1 MKQPFRRAKFILI
14 LAGLGMFLLAF
25 FYFRSTER
33 LKKAKGDRYYGG
45 VFSYSLPES
54 LNSLFPLETNALSE
68 LRIISQLYDPLVK
81 QSDSKG
87 TIENYLAKDIKLK
100 QNGRLVYIK
109 LRKGVLFHQDDC
121 FSGGSR
127 ELCAD
132 DVAFTL
138 SVACSNNPLN
148 QSGTL
153 LMGKISGSERY
164 FEKGIRPEK
173 SYVSGIH
180 VINPHELEIHLT
192 RPYNNIKQLLTHPSL
207 GILSKVSW
215 RVYGKT
221 LREHPVG
228 SGPFYIKSRSNSR
241 LELGRNEDYWKQD
254 RFGNQLPYLD
264 EVHVYTNT
272 RLSNE
277 FPMFSSEK
285 IDLLFDLPVTEL
297 EKAFGTL
304 TDAKKGKNLLHRVHI
319 QKASKI
325 HYLAWDLTKPPFN
338 NLLVRKAFS
347 LALDK
352 TLICTEV
359 LRGDGQ
365 PINQGFI
372 PKSGYYS
379 NPNLPLTAQNTT
391 LAGQFLK
398 QAGYS
403 VDRPF
408 PIISFYVNAQQGSNA
423 GLWCKEVCRQ
433 LNKVLGLNLKLV
445 YVSTK
450 TRDKKIK
457 TGQAQLWKAGWVGD
471 YPDAESYLR
480 LFYKGSDENTY
491 GVRFHNDA
499 YDQLYLKSILT
510 SNMAEKKMFQRACE
524 SIVTNESAIIPIYSE
539 DFFVMIN
546 LRVRG
551 FNMNPSGI
559 IDFSQVYLKTLR
571 K

>member
-1 MKQPFRRAKFILI
+1 MKQPFRRAKFIFF
-14 LAGLGMFLLAF
+14 LAAF
-25 FYFRSTER
+25 GAIFFAWLYYRSNESVKTANGE
-33 LKKAKGDRYYGG
+33 RYYGG

-54 LNSLFPLETNALSE
+54 LNSLFPLETNALSD
-68 LRIISQLYDPLVK
+68 LRLVSQLFDPLVK
-81 QSDSKG
+81 QTDSKG
-87 TIENYLAKDIKLK
+87 TIENYLAKEIQLK
-100 QNGRLVYIK
+100 KDGRVVYIK

-121 FSGGSR
+121 FSGESR
-127 ELCAD
+127 ELSAD

-148 QSGTL
+148 QSGSL
-153 LMGKISGSERY
+153 LIGKILGSDAY
-164 FEKGIRPEK
+164 FKNAVRPEK

-180 VINPHELEIHLT
+180 VINKFELEIQLT

-207 GILSKVSW
+207 GVLSKVSW
-215 RVYGKT
+215 GVYGKT
-221 LREHPVG
+221 LREHPIG
-228 SGPFYIKSRSNSR
+228 SGPFYIKSRSNLR
-241 LELGRNEDYWKQD
+241 VELARNEDYWKQD

-272 RLSNE
+272 RLSDE

-325 HYLAWDLTKPPFN
+325 HYLAWDLKKPPFN
-338 NLLVRKAFS
+338 NVLVRKALS

-352 TLICTEV
+352 NIICTDV

-365 PINQGFI
+365 PIHQGFI
-372 PKSGYYS
+372 PKSDYYS
-379 NPNLPLTAQNTT
+379 NPNLPIIAQNTA
-391 LAGQFLK
+391 LAKQYLK

-403 VDRPF
+403 ADQPF
-408 PIISFYVNAQQGSNA
+408 PVISFYVNAQQGSNA

-433 LNKVLGLNLKLV
+433 LNKALDLHLKLV

-457 TGQAQLWKAGWVGD
+457 TGQALLWKAGWVGD

-491 GVRFHNDA
+491 GVKFHNEA
-499 YDQLYLKSILT
+499 YDQLYLRSILT
-510 SNMAEKKMFQRACE
+510 SNMAEKRMFQQACE
-524 SIVTNESAIIPIYSE
+524 AIVTNETAIIPVYSE

-559 IDFSQVYLKTLR
+559 IDFSQIYLKTVQ

>member
-1 MKQPFRRAKFILI
+1 MKQPFRRAKFI
-14 LAGLGMFLLAF
+14 FLLAAFGFLF
-25 FYFRSTER
+25 FTWLIYRSNEP
-33 LKKAKGDRYYGG
+33 AIAANGDRYYGG

-54 LNSLFPLETNALSE
+54 FNSLFPLETNALSE
-68 LRIISQLYDPLVK
+68 LRIISQLFDPLVK
-81 QSDSKG
+81 QTDSKG
-87 TIENYLAKDIKLK
+87 TIENYLAKEIQLK
-100 QNGRLVYIK
+100 KEGRVVYIK
-109 LRKGVLFHQDDC
+109 LRKGVLFHPDDC
-121 FSGGSR
+121 FSDESR
-127 ELCAD
+127 ELSAD

-148 QSGTL
+148 QSSSL
-153 LMGKISGSERY
+153 LMGKILGSETY
-164 FEKGIRPEK
+164 FKNAVRPEK

-180 VINPHELEIHLT
+180 VINKFELEIQLT
-192 RPYNNIKQLLTHPSL
+192 RPYNNIKQLLAHPSL

-215 RVYGKT
+215 GVYGKT
-221 LREHPVG
+221 LREHPIG
-228 SGPFYIKSRSNSR
+228 SGPFYIKSTSNSR
-241 LELGRNEDYWKQD
+241 VELARNENYWKRD
-254 RFGNQLPYLD
+254 RFENQLPYLD
-264 EVHVYTNT
+264 EVRVYTNT
-272 RLSNE
+272 RLSDE

-325 HYLAWDLTKPPFN
+325 HYLAWNLKKPPFN
-338 NLLVRKAFS
+338 NSLVRKALS

-352 TLICTEV
+352 NAICSDV

-372 PKSGYYS
+372 PKSDYYS
-379 NPNLPLTAQNTT
+379 NTNLPITSKNIV
-391 LAGQFLK
+391 LARQYLK

-403 VDRPF
+403 INRPF

-433 LNKVLGLNLKLV
+433 LNEALGINLKLL
-445 YVSTK
+445 YVDTK

-457 TGQAQLWKAGWVGD
+457 TGKALLWKAGWVGD

-480 LFYKGSDENTY
+480 LFYKGYQENTY
-491 GVRFHNDA
+491 GVKFHNDA
-499 YDQLYLKSILT
+499 YDRLYLKSILT
-510 SNMAEKKMFQRACE
+510 TNMAEKRMFQQACE
-524 SIVTNESAIIPIYSE
+524 AIVAKESAIIPIYSE

-559 IDFSQVYLKTLR
+559 IDFSQIYLKTVQ